1 MEDVKEWLN
10 SNPFMSMDILTK
22 LLISLIIIILAWA
35 IRTLVVKIL
44 LKRIDDVRSRY
55 IWQKT
60 VTYLVTFLAFLIIG
74 NLWFKG
80 IQEITTFLG
89 LLSAGIA
96 IALKDVFTNFAG
108 WIFIIWVRPFSVGD
122 RIQISNNSGDVIDIS
137 MFHTTIMEIG
147 NWVEADQ
154 STGRIIKI
162 PNGMVFTQ
170 ALANYSKG
178 FQFIWN
184 EIPVMI
190 TFESNWEKAK
200 EILLK
205 IANKHAEHL
214 SETAKKRVREAS
226 KYFMIRYSKLTP
238 TVYTSVKESGVLLT
252 IRYLCEPRRRR
263 GSEETIWEDILN
275 AFATCDDID
284 FAYPTQR
291 FYDNIREGKPG
302 ASTSTGDEK

>member
-1 MEDVKEWLN
+1 MEDLKEWLN
-10 SNPFMSMDILTK
+10 NNPYIGMDILAR
-22 LLISLIIIILAWA
+22 LLVSFFIIFLAWA
-35 IRTLVVKIL
+35 VRTIVVKIL
-44 LKRIDDVRSRY
+44 LKRIDNVRLRY

-60 VTYLVTFLAFLIIG
+60 VTYLVTFVVFLIIW

-80 IQEITTFLG
+80 IQEFTTFLG

-108 WIFIIWVRPFSVGD
+108 WIFIVWVRPFSVGD
-122 RIQISNNSGDVIDIS
+122 RIQISNFSGDVIDIS

-147 NWVEADQ
+147 NWVGADQ

-162 PNGMVFTQ
+162 PNELVFTK
-170 ALANYSKG
+170 ALANYSRG

-200 EILLK
+200 EILLG
-205 IANKHAEHL
+205 IANKHTKHL
-214 SETAKKRVREAS
+214 SETAKKGVREAS

-238 TVYTSVKESGVLLT
+238 IVYTSVKESGILLT
-252 IRYLCEPRRRR
+252 IRYLCEPRSRR
-263 GSEETIWEDILN
+263 GTEEIIWEDSLS
-275 AFATCDDID
+275 AFAACNDID

-291 FYDNIREGKPG
+291 FYNNIREGKPG
-302 ASTSTGDEK
+302 ASKSTGDEK

>member
-1 MEDVKEWLN
+1 MENIKEWLN
-10 SNPFMSMDILTK
+10 NNPYIGMDVLSK

-35 IRTLVVKIL
+35 VRTLVVKIL
-44 LKRIDDVRSRY
+44 LKRIDEVRSRY

-60 VTYLVTFLAFLIIG
+60 ITYLVTFFAFLIIG

-80 IQEITTFLG
+80 IQDITTFLG

-108 WIFIIWVRPFSVGD
+108 WIFIIWVRPFRIGD
-122 RIQISNNSGDVIDIS
+122 RIQISNFSGDVIDIS

-147 NWVEADQ
+147 NWVKADQ
-154 STGRIIKI
+154 STGRIIRI
-162 PNGMVFTQ
+162 PNASVFTQ
-170 ALANYSKG
+170 ALANYSRG

-190 TFESNWEKAK
+190 TFESNWKKAK
-200 EILLK
+200 EILLE
-205 IANKHAEHL
+205 IVNKHAEHI
-214 SETAKKRVREAS
+214 SGTAKKRVKEAS
-226 KYFMIRYSKLTP
+226 KNFMIYYSKLTP
-238 TVYTSVKESGVLLT
+238 IVYTSVKDSGVLLT

-263 GSEETIWEDILN
+263 GTKEKIWEDILN
-275 AFATCDDID
+275 AFAACDDID

-291 FYDNIREGKPG
+291 FYDNIRERKSGE
-302 ASTSTGDEK
+302 STSTCD